1 MAHILVVEDDQF
13 LRDLYHELLT
23 QEEYQVS
30 MAEDG
35 EQAAELLHKESYDL
49 VLLDIMMPKK
59 DGLTV
64 LKELTDEDKKRVGQV
79 VMLTNLGQEALMKE
93 ALDAGAV
100 GYLIKS
106 ALAPDQILAQV
117 RDFLAVEKK

>member
-13 LRDLYHELLT
+13 LRDLYQELLT

-30 MAEDG
+30 TAEDG
-35 EQAAELLHKESYDL
+35 EQAAEALHKESYDL

-64 LKELTDEDKKRVGQV
+64 LKELTEEDKKRIVQIFI
-79 VMLTNLGQEALMKE
+79 LTNLGQEE
-93 ALDAGAV
+93 
-100 GYLIKS
+100 
-106 ALAPDQILAQV
+106 
-117 RDFLAVEKK
+117 